1 MSRENISWLSLNAK
15 TECTDQY
22 NGVTFLNI
30 WAYSQQKLH
39 VGARPQN
46 FLLSY
51 PLSVLKQWLWVSCH
65 VQGTLVIV
73 LLNMLTVQPH
83 CFFFFCWWIC
93 LFSPS
98 FLALKHSTT
107 QRAEPKHAIM
117 VTDVPLDLSHHHITS
132 FSFIHIWNGGIYS
145 SKSQTFYSMCC
156 VEAFI
161 YKWNAREGGDWDF
174 GSYNSG
180 RKKKKTP
187 KLNMWTLA
195 WTGDS
200 FQLLEERAEKKHRPK
215 TLL

>member
-1 MSRENISWLSLNAK
+1 M
-15 TECTDQY
+15 
-22 NGVTFLNI
+22 
-30 WAYSQQKLH
+30 
-39 VGARPQN
+39 
-46 FLLSY
+46 
-51 PLSVLKQWLWVSCH
+51 SVLPCSRNSRYRAFKH
-65 VQGTLVIV
+65 VDRATSL
-73 LLNMLTVQPH
+73 
-83 CFFFFCWWIC
+83 FFFFFWWIC